1 MPYQLTDHT
10 ADLAL
15 EISGATLE
23 ELCVEL
29 VAGLANLYAGSS
41 QLSVASTASI
51 EIVAPTPEALL
62 VRLANEVIFRF
73 DSAATLPLKLLDAQV
88 VADGSWLLTGSLA
101 LADSRQEFEQEVDL
115 KAATYHRL
123 TVQKN
128 DDGTLAAT
136 IVLDT

>member
-1 MPYQLTDHT
+1 MPYRLTDHT

-15 EISGATLE
+15 EVSGATLA

-29 VAGLANLYAGSS
+29 VAGLAHLYAGSS
-41 QLSVASTASI
+41 KLSVASTVTVKI
-51 EIVAPTPEALL
+51 EAPTPEALL
-62 VRLANEVIFRF
+62 VRLANEVIYRF
-73 DSAATLPLKLLDAQV
+73 DSAATLPLKLLDEQV
-88 VADGSWLLTGSLA
+88 GSGRQLCLTGSLA
-101 LADSRQEFEQEVDL
+101 MADTRQGLEQEVDL

-123 TVQKN
+123 AVEPQ